1 MVCSIDSLNDDMSS
15 DLSENVKFKDPE
27 YVDLKSRK
35 LNKELITTSPN
46 TSSSPVP
53 STVMSDKWV
62 SYWSKRERCCCF
74 WNFLLTVSL
83 MVMVTIMVLV
93 TKGIVDLNQS
103 DNNSNMS
110 NQKLS
115 QSEQTSSVELPPCA
129 TSKPKAE
136 VTELQIRR
144 GNRNNLGI
152 IFHITPLKHML

>member
-1 MVCSIDSLNDDMSS
+1 MPADTLSRDKYMVCSIDSLNDDMSS

-103 DNNSNMS
+103 DDNSNMS

-115 QSEQTSSVELPPCA
+115 QSEQTSSIEMPPCPTA
-129 TSKPKAE
+129 KPKAE
-136 VTELQIRR
+136 VTEL
-144 GNRNNLGI
+144 
-152 IFHITPLKHML
+152 